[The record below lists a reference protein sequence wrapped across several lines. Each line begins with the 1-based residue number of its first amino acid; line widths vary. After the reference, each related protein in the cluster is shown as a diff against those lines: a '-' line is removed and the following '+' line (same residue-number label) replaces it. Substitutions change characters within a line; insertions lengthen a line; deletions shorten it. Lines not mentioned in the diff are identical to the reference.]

1 MSCRGERKAA
11 VGQPERQLE
20 CGVDSQG
27 VTWMKVFEMEVG
39 WGGMEA
45 WMDYAGVSTLFVK
58 GQIVSISTLEAVGSP
73 L

>member
-1 MSCRGERKAA
+1 
-11 VGQPERQLE
+11 
-20 CGVDSQG
+20 
-27 VTWMKVFEMEVG
+27 MKVFEMEVG

-58 GQIVSISTLEAVGSP
+58 GQIVNSSTLEAVGSP

>member
-1 MSCRGERKAA
+1 MDG
-11 VGQPERQLE
+11 
-20 CGVDSQG
+20 QG
-27 VTWMKVFEMEVG
+27 VMWMKVFEMEVG

-58 GQIVSISTLEAVGSP
+58 GQIVNSSTLEAVGSP